1 MGASARDEP
10 AVGDAAAAKHAA
22 VPPLV
27 ESLDLEE
34 GPVRYAGYAGR
45 LAQFVRVGAVKVS
58 SVRHL
63 AYASDIGEAF
73 RPTVPA
79 WAVNATYAV
88 AIGYVGADVLVQS
101 HKAQEAGL
109 SNTGVAQTAAQ
120 TATFQLL
127 ASILVPFGAI
137 HTQVHLWQKLL
148 RNTATTIARHG
159 PSAAGLALI
168 PVLPLVDEPI
178 EELVEHAFN
187 AYWPKSAQDAAKAA
201 AAAAAHPSKH
211 HIA

>member
-1 MGASARDEP
+1 MCDATKPDSKMP
-10 AVGDAAAAKHAA
+10 AL
-22 VPPLV
+22 PPLH
-27 ESLDLEE
+27 ESIDPEE
-34 GPVRYAGYAGR
+34 GPARYAAYAGR

-63 AYASDIGEAF
+63 AYASDVGEAF

-101 HKAQEAGL
+101 SKAQAAGL
-109 SNTGVAQTAAQ
+109 SDTGVAQTAAQ
-120 TATFQLL
+120 TALFQLL

-137 HTQVHLWQKLL
+137 HTQVHVFQKLL
-148 RNTATTIARHG
+148 KNTVAAKHG

-168 PVLPLVDEPI
+168 PLLPIVDEPI
-178 EELVEHAFN
+178 EEAMEYVFHT
-187 AYWPKSAQDAAKAA
+187 YWPKSAQDAALAAKAA
-201 AAAAAHPSKH
+201 AANPDKKH